1 MNITYEQVGKRR
13 YGDSVV
19 YEFHVSVDGVV
30 LQDEVK
36 QEDPNEPSDFE
47 PHVYSIQV
55 QDGCCV
61 ATALK
66 NMLKSIKL
74 TLEADNDSLPDLPIV
89 TLED

>member
-19 YEFHVSVDGVV
+19 YEFHILVDGEIIK
-30 LQDEVK
+30 DEGTG
-36 QEDPNEPSDFE
+36 EAPS

-61 ATALK
+61 ATALTS
-66 NMLKSIKL
+66 MLKNIKL
-74 TLEADNDSLPDLPIV
+74 TLEADNDSLPDLPEV